1 MANEL
6 AHDLMCTLWDEVA
19 ETTSMK
25 MSLSKD
31 LEVYNMGGDSNDDR
45 ATSATDNANDAA
57 GGGDRE
63 YIPQEYRFETQDGI
77 VSSDSDFQDI
87 VDRMIPVNRRKSK
100 RVLAFIDAKGLRDP
114 QRRKKVMQGFARDI
128 ANTVDLTC
136 YQTMINQSTMAV
148 VNSTAF
154 NYQAPIDAEVLMLNY
169 GLGGFDKNLFLSN
182 KDYAQVAKDLGQNQ
196 YYGKDGV
203 PNDALTKAKLPMLA
217 TFDTMRS
224 DYLVNLPAPTP
235 AALTINGAQ
244 EHTVSTYDA
253 NDFYLDN
260 RSMSLLVNLSTT
272 ATMPVGTKFT
282 IDGVNFLH
290 PETREDTGELLT
302 LTVIASGTGSVSVQP
317 AIVSTGPYRNAS
329 AAAADTAAVT
339 VLNIAA
345 SNPSLFYTPESTV
358 LIPGQLPVPADA
370 ANVTSIEAT
379 TEQGLPMRMT
389 YRYDFHKERYE
400 MKALIFFDVQVV
412 YPNQLGMILSNQV

>member
-31 LEVYNMGGDSNDDR
+31 LEVYNMSGDSNDDR
-45 ATSATDNANDAA
+45 ATNATDNANDA
-57 GGGDRE
+57 GGSDRE

-77 VSSDSDFQDI
+77 VSSDGDFQDI
-87 VDRMIPVNRRKSK
+87 IDRMIPVNRGKAK

-128 ANTVDLTC
+128 ANAVDLTC
-136 YQTMINQSTMAV
+136 YQTMIDQSTMAV

-154 NYQAPIDAEVLMLNY
+154 DYQAPIDAEVLMLNY

-182 KDYAQVAKDLGQNQ
+182 KDYAKVAKDLGQNQ
-196 YYGKDGV
+196 YYGKEGL
-203 PNDALTKAKLPMLA
+203 PNDALTKAQLPDLA

-224 DYLVNLPAPTP
+224 DYLINLAAPTP
-235 AALTINGAQ
+235 AALTINGNQ
-244 EHTVSTYDA
+244 EHTVATYDA

-260 RSMSLLVNLSTT
+260 RSMPLAVTNSTA

-282 IDGVNFLH
+282 IEDINFIH

-302 LTVIASGTGSVSVQP
+302 FTVIATGTGTVTVQP
-317 AIVSTGPYRNAS
+317 AIVATGPYRNAS
-329 AAAADTAAVT
+329 AGAVTGKAVT

-358 LIPGQLPVPADA
+358 LIPGRLPVPADA
-370 ANVTSIEAT
+370 ENVTSIEAT

>member
-31 LEVYNMGGDSNDDR
+31 LEIYNMSGDSNDDR
-45 ATSATDNANDAA
+45 ATNATDNANDA
-57 GGGDRE
+57 GGSDRE

-77 VSSDSDFQDI
+77 VSTDGDFQDI
-87 VDRMIPVNRRKSK
+87 IDRMIPVNRGKAK

-136 YQTMINQSTMAV
+136 YQTMIDQSTMAV

-154 NYQAPIDAEVLMLNY
+154 DYQAPIDAEVLMLNY
-169 GLGGFDKNLFLSN
+169 GLGAYDKNLFLSN
-182 KDYAQVAKDLGQNQ
+182 KDYAKVAKDLGQNQ
-196 YYGKDGV
+196 YYGKEGL
-203 PNDALTKAKLPMLA
+203 PNDALTKAQLPDLA

-224 DYLVNLPAPTP
+224 DYLINLAAPTP
-235 AALTINGAQ
+235 AALSINGNQ

-260 RSMSLLVNLSTT
+260 RSMSLAVTNSTA

-282 IDGVNFLH
+282 IEDVNFIH

-302 LTVIASGTGSVSVQP
+302 FTVITTGTGTVTVQP
-317 AIVSTGPYRNAS
+317 AIVATGPYRNAS
-329 AAAADTAAVT
+329 AGAVTGKAVT
-339 VLNIAA
+339 VLNIAD

-358 LIPGQLPVPADA
+358 LIPGRLPVPADA
-370 ANVTSIEAT
+370 ENVTSIEAT

>member
-1 MANEL
+1 MANQL

-31 LEVYNMGGDSNDDR
+31 LQVYNMGGDSNDDR
-45 ATSATDNANDAA
+45 ATNATDNSNDA
-57 GGGDRE
+57 GGSDRE

-77 VSSDSDFQDI
+77 VSTDGDFQDI
-87 VDRMIPVNRRKSK
+87 VDRMIPVNRGKSK

-128 ANTVDLTC
+128 ANAVDLAC
-136 YQTMINQSTMAV
+136 YQKMINESTMAV
-148 VNSTAF
+148 VDTGAF
-154 NYQAPIDAEVLMLNY
+154 TYQRPIDAEVLMLNY
-169 GLGGFDKNLFLSN
+169 GLGGYDKNLFLSN
-182 KDYAQVAKDLGQNQ
+182 KDYAQVAKELGQNQ
-196 YYGKDGV
+196 YNEAGIVK
-203 PNDALTKAKLPMLA
+203 DALTKAKLPMLA

-224 DYLVNLPAPTP
+224 DYLINLAAPTV
-235 AALTINGAQ
+235 ATLSVNGAQ
-244 EHTVSTYDA
+244 EHTVATYDA

-260 RSMSLLVNLSTT
+260 RSMALAVTASTP

-282 IDGVNFLH
+282 IAGVNFIH

-302 LTVIASGTGSVSVQP
+302 LSVIGTGTGTVQVQP
-317 AIVSTGPYRNAS
+317 AIVATGPYRNAS
-329 AAAADTAAVT
+329 AGAGNAAAIT
-339 VLNIAA
+339 VLNIAN

-358 LIPGQLPVPADA
+358 LIPGRLPVPADA